1 MISFTT
7 ITEEEKSINLGNYIQ
22 IVDLWILYGFN
33 MFFWLG
39 RFLIDAVTCF
49 QLSLGNNNISCA
61 ISIVTFSVS
70 AWCLLQLLCLSIICI
85 STEMESSWIIRRR
98 CRKMKKY
105 NWGNSVC
112 FNIFN
117 SKQPR
122 ASAFPLLCPDND
134 IHRLLRKSLPAIM
147 RPKDYNDNL

>member
-1 MISFTT
+1 M
-7 ITEEEKSINLGNYIQ
+7 
-22 IVDLWILYGFN
+22 DLWILYGFN
-33 MFFWLG
+33 MFLWLG
-39 RFLIDAVTCF
+39 GFLIDAVTCF

-61 ISIVTFSVS
+61 ISIVNFLSECLMS
-70 AWCLLQLLCLSIICI
+70 AAITVTSIICI

-105 NWGNSVC
+105 NRGNSVC
-112 FNIFN
+112 FYIFN

-134 IHRLLRKSLPAIM
+134 IQRLLREAC
-147 RPKDYNDNL
+147 YNATERLS

>member
-7 ITEEEKSINLGNYIQ
+7 ITEEEKSINLGNHIQ

-33 MFFWLG
+33 MLLWLG

-70 AWCLLQLLCLSIICI
+70 A
-85 STEMESSWIIRRR
+85 
-98 CRKMKKY
+98 
-105 NWGNSVC
+105 
-112 FNIFN
+112 
-117 SKQPR
+117 
-122 ASAFPLLCPDND
+122 
-134 IHRLLRKSLPAIM
+134 
-147 RPKDYNDNL
+147 